1 MKLKNISGK
10 VLEIVDIP
18 RIEID
23 EIREFSPEQGRQLL
37 LSSNY
42 FEEVKKEEKV
52 EGRKKRFKGI
62 ENE

>member
-23 EIREFSPEQGRQLL
+23 EVRSFSKEQGEELL
-37 LSSNY
+37 LRSSY
-42 FEEVKKEEKV
+42 FEVVGEEIKV
-52 EGRKKRFKGI
+52 EKKKKIKGI
-62 ENE
+62 EKE